1 VQDIVFLVHERL
13 GITALYYFLLISI
26 WGYYR
31 FFTRKGIN
39 SAYWGMLAIAEG
51 LLLVEAFVGAYM
63 WLSGYPQPARGVLH
77 VIYGAVIPIMIPGAY
92 FYTKGRSERAEV
104 LVYST
109 AAIIT
114 CGLILRAIYTAQV
127 PL

>member
-1 VQDIVFLVHERL
+1 MPDLLILVHERL
-13 GITALYYFLLISI
+13 GVTALYYFLFVSA

-31 FFTRKGIN
+31 FFTRQGIN

-51 LLLVEAFVGAYM
+51 LILVEVFLGIYM
-63 WLSGYPQPARGVLH
+63 WLAGFPQPARGILH
-77 VIYGAVIPIMIPGAY
+77 VIYGAIIPIMIPGAY
-92 FYTKGRSERAEV
+92 FYTRGRGERAEI

>member
-1 VQDIVFLVHERL
+1 MQDLLLLIHERL
-13 GITALYYFLLISI
+13 GITSLYYFLIISV

-31 FFTRKGIN
+31 FFTRKGID
-39 SAYWGMLAIAEG
+39 SAFWGMLVIAEVLILG
-51 LLLVEAFVGAYM
+51 EAFLGAYM
-63 WLSGYPQPARGVLH
+63 WLAGFSKPAQGVLH
-77 VIYGAVIPIMIPGAY
+77 ILYGAVIPIMIPGAY
-92 FYTKGRSERAEV
+92 FYTKGRGERAEI

-127 PL
+127 AL

>member
-1 VQDIVFLVHERL
+1 MTELLPFIHQRL
-13 GITALYYFLLISI
+13 GITALYFFLIISV

-31 FFTRKGIN
+31 FFRKQGLD
-39 SAYWGMLAIAEG
+39 SGYWGVLAIGE
-51 LLLVEAFVGAYM
+51 LLLVAEALLGVAMYA
-63 WLSGYPQPARGVLH
+63 SGFRPARDWLH
-77 VIYGAVIPIMIPGAY
+77 ILYGAIIPVLIPGAY
-92 FYTKGRSERAEV
+92 FYTRGRGDRAEI

-127 PL
+127 AL

>member
-1 VQDIVFLVHERL
+1 MQDLLLLIHERL
-13 GITALYYFLLISI
+13 GITSLYYLLIISV

-31 FFTRKGIN
+31 FFTRKGID
-39 SAYWGMLAIAEG
+39 SAYWGMLAIAEVLILAEA
-51 LLLVEAFVGAYM
+51 LLGMYM
-63 WLSGYPQPARGVLH
+63 WLAGFPQPARGVLH
-77 VIYGAVIPIMIPGAY
+77 AIYGAVIPIMIPGAY
-92 FYTKGRSERAEV
+92 FYTKGRGERAEI

-127 PL
+127 VL

>member
-1 VQDIVFLVHERL
+1 MEDLLVTIHSRL
-13 GITALYYFLLISI
+13 GITALYYFLIISV

-31 FFTRKGIN
+31 FFRKQGID
-39 SAYWGMLAIAEG
+39 SAYWGMLAIAEV
-51 LLLVEAFVGAYM
+51 LLLAEVLLG
-63 WLSGYPQPARGVLH
+63 GYLWIAGMRPARDYLH
-77 VIYGAVIPIMIPGAY
+77 VLYGAIIPIMIPGAY
-92 FYTKGRSERAEV
+92 FYTRGRGQRAEI

-127 PL
+127 SL

>member
-1 VQDIVFLVHERL
+1 LQNVLVLIHERV
-13 GITALYYFLLISI
+13 GVTALYYFLIITI

-31 FFTRKGIN
+31 FFTRRGID
-39 SAYWGMLAIAEG
+39 SAFWGALAIAEILILAQAFLGVYLWIDG
-51 LLLVEAFVGAYM
+51 LR
-63 WLSGYPQPARGVLH
+63 PARGMLH

-92 FYTKGRSERAEV
+92 FYTKGRGERAEI